1 MAKKIKNIKGSKEM
15 ENFYQTVNIIET
27 LLKSNGG
34 IFNFNAGQIGFKVDI
49 EILNNI
55 LTSSEMDKE
64 HFDESIDSILKLIP
78 IILNKKD
85 MELSDFK
92 DEIGFSNF
100 NEKYKTIN
108 TKLISKQ
115 LRNKFILENT
125 YKTNLIDKFDWSI
138 ITKYYDS
145 LIDDMEQLSVAQLR
159 FRLRH
164 PFSDDPNMDKTETF
178 IMECDIYD
186 INNIIE
192 QLNKIKTHLEEVGTQ
207 KQK

>member
-115 LRNKFILENT
+115 LRDKFILENT